1 MTKHILHLITGL
13 GVGGAEHMLEKLVL
27 GMDRAEFRNTVVSVT
42 GDGQIAARLRQAGIA
57 VYSLG
62 LTHPASLLRTIL
74 RLRRLILEL
83 KPDIMQTWLYH
94 ADLVGTVTHMTTPTN
109 TRLLWNLRCSDMD
122 LRQYS
127 AGTRWVLRFLPML
140 SGNPLRI
147 ISNSEA
153 GRLHHIGLGY
163 RESGWTIL
171 PNGFDLA
178 KFGPAEAARQ
188 QTRRELGVGDNDF
201 LIGMIARYDPMK
213 DHANFFAMARQLAA
227 QRSDIHFVL
236 VGRGCEPSLSWT
248 TAAQAELGARLH
260 LLGERKDVAD
270 LLPGLDVMVLTSA
283 YGEGFPNVLGEAL
296 ASGIPCVA
304 TDVGDAAR
312 ILGDAGLVVP
322 PRDPA
327 ALVAAVQKILAM
339 PAADRD
345 AWRQQMRRRA
355 EQEFSLGDVI
365 ARYERLY
372 REIPTGTPGI
382 PSP

>member
-1 MTKHILHLITGL
+1 MTKHVLHLITGL

-42 GDGQIAARLRQAGIA
+42 GDGQIAVRLRQAGIP

-62 LTHPASLLRTIL
+62 LTHPASLPRTIL
-74 RLRRLILEL
+74 RLRRLLLEL
-83 KPDIMQTWLYH
+83 QPHIMQTWLYH
-94 ADLVGTVTHMTTPTN
+94 ADLVGTVTHMTTPTD
-109 TRLLWNLRCSDMD
+109 TKLLWNLRCSDMD
-122 LRQYS
+122 MRQYS

-163 RESGWTIL
+163 RGSGWTIL

-178 KFGPAEAARQ
+178 KFGPQDAARRQIRQ
-188 QTRRELGVGDNDF
+188 QLGISDTDF
-201 LIGMIARYDPMK
+201 LIGMIARHDPMK
-213 DHANFFAMARQLAA
+213 DHANFFAMARQLAR
-227 QRSDIHFVL
+227 QRSDIHFML
-236 VGRGCEPSLSWT
+236 VGRGCEPGKGWT
-248 TAAQAELGARLH
+248 AEAQAELGGRLH
-260 LLGERKDVAD
+260 LLGERKDVAE
-270 LLPGLDVMVLTSA
+270 LLSALDVMTLTSA
-283 YGEGFPNVLGEAL
+283 YGEGFPNVLGEGL

-304 TDVGDAAR
+304 TDVGDAKR

-327 ALVAAVQKILAM
+327 ALVAAVQRILDM
-339 PAADRD
+339 PAAERD

-355 EQEFSLGDVI
+355 EQEFNLNDVT

-372 REIPTGTPGI
+372 REILAGI
-382 PSP
+382 PSSPVA